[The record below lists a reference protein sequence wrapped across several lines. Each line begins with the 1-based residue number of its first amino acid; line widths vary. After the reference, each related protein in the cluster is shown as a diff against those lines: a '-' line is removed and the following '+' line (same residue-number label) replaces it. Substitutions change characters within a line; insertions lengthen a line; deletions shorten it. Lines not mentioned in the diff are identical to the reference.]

1 MASVSRF
8 LHVTRRGV
16 TRMSQRNSSSVGWI
30 CKSRNYDSFRQSLT
44 EPPRRAESSR
54 RKYKNIFVFVSIP
67 CLAIAMYAAY
77 IDYIARKERDR
88 PKYIPYAYLNVR
100 KRPFP
105 WGDGNHSLF
114 HNPREQYVP
123 GVGFE
128 EDYKK

>member
-1 MASVSRF
+1 MFTVEIKGSR
-8 LHVTRRGV
+8 
-16 TRMSQRNSSSVGWI
+16 W
-30 CKSRNYDSFRQSLT
+30 KSFERARSYQSY
-44 EPPRRAESSR
+44 AASR

-67 CLAIAMYAAY
+67 CLVIAMYAAY
-77 IDYIARKERDR
+77 IDYMARKERDR

-123 GVGFE
+123 GPFPWGDGNHSLFHNPREQYVPGVGFE